1 MTVGVGVLNQ
11 GHRSL
16 YERELLFLHDLL
28 HKDAGVHDGLQLLDG
43 ADDSRHIESPAPG
56 ADETTTVPS
65 AGAAGSSPAV
75 AGSVLVAAAAAPPP
89 AAAVAGSVPV
99 AAAAAPPPAAA
110 VGTVS
115 DFTVGAVLP
124 TPPHAMR
131 LAPLPACMPVLP
143 GSQAAREAGRQGD
156 ADWDEEEDDE
166 IRPVADEFASQW
178 AAYRAARR

>member
-1 MTVGVGVLNQ
+1 MRSHLRNRAGLPPVTVGVGVLNQ

-16 YERELLFLHDLL
+16 YEREVLFLHDLL
-28 HKDAGVHDGLQLLDG
+28 HKDAGVHDGLQLWNG

-56 ADETTTVPS
+56 AEESTTVPS
-65 AGAAGSSPAV
+65 AGAAGSSP
-75 AGSVLVAAAAAPPP
+75 S
-89 AAAVAGSVPV
+89 VAGSVPV

-115 DFTVGAVLP
+115 DFTFGAVLP

-131 LAPLPACMPVLP
+131 LSPLPACMPVLP
-143 GSQAAREAGRQGD
+143 GSQAVREAGRQGD

-166 IRPVADEFASQW
+166 IRPIADEFSSQW
-178 AAYRAARR
+178 SACRAARR